1 MRETVLEAVL
11 RSADAPSEVQRNR
24 FAAFLKKQY
33 GQEVP
38 LRWEQ
43 DPALEKGFRMEVG
56 ADLYDWSLEG
66 RLRQFQ
72 FFTQG
77 LAHFPIRQRKLFD
90 GFQSRIQS
98 SSLICFYFESF
109 NIEVL

>member
-1 MRETVLEAVL
+1 MHRDQICLNA
-11 RSADAPSEVQRNR
+11 
-24 FAAFLKKQY
+24 
-33 GQEVP
+33 
-38 LRWEQ
+38 
-43 DPALEKGFRMEVG
+43 
-56 ADLYDWSLEG
+56 ADLDNITGRPVGGIIPQKQQDVKG

-98 SSLICFYFESF
+98 SFLIYFYFESF